1 MTDGFKATLN
11 ALPEQLV
18 KSVVC
23 VCVCV
28 CVCACVRA
36 CVRARVPVSE
46 CVCVAGLNQVLT
58 TVNKKN
64 GQTVISPEKLFPLQ
78 LEYFADTKSALG
90 AKRKI
95 RGTG

>member
-1 MTDGFKATLN
+1 MF
-11 ALPEQLV
+11 V
-18 KSVVC
+18 CVCMCVSVCVSVQRERVCTVC

-28 CVCACVRA
+28 CVRA

-58 TVNKKN
+58 TVNKN
-64 GQTVISPEKLFPLQ
+64 TGQRVISPEKLFPLQ